1 MTIYAAG
8 RQWGKTT
15 FLIKKSAET
24 GAIIVAPTREMASSI
39 LWRANELNLDIP
51 CPISIRQFINQDH
64 PKKDQNYLIDELQSC
79 LNQLQIT
86 DATMNIEALGYL
98 TPPVSIME
106 KLCKPIEEPKQKES
120 YSVAIKTSELFDAN
134 YHISRLTSEGILF
147 IENYKNGN
155 ADILRTS
162 NGGLIVLT
170 NDLNWFTCGCR
181 FDRMYGYDDV
191 TKRRYTKARIDVD
204 YMEGPLA
211 YILNRERT
219 LEEEKITMN
228 KPKTDPVNSVC
239 RISKKEYYLNIAKA
253 VSQRS
258 TCIRRQY
265 GAVIVKND
273 EIIATGYNGSARGEA
288 NCCDVGTCWREENNI
303 PHGQQYEKCVAVHA
317 EQNALISAPR
327 DKLIGSTIYIYGE
340 ENGETIQARPCEICN
355 RMLINA
361 GVTKM
366 VFSEPESKT
375 KIFCCSDERSFIKEA
390 ALLLKQY
397 GNCHSWFNM
406 KFDASDPY
414 HCRVEIGNDHANS
427 YKVSVNTFTDIKE
440 LDQIVLDDIA
450 RGIKT
455 TSKNE

>member
-1 MTIYAAG
+1 
-8 RQWGKTT
+8 
-15 FLIKKSAET
+15 
-24 GAIIVAPTREMASSI
+24 
-39 LWRANELNLDIP
+39 
-51 CPISIRQFINQDH
+51 
-64 PKKDQNYLIDELQSC
+64 
-79 LNQLQIT
+79 
-86 DATMNIEALGYL
+86 MNIEALGYL

-106 KLCKPIEEPKQKES
+106 KLCKPIEEPKQKER

-134 YHISRLTSEGILF
+134 HYVSRLTSEGVLF
-147 IENYKNGN
+147 TENYKSGN

-170 NDLNWFTCGCR
+170 DDLDWFTCGYR
-181 FDRMYGYDDV
+181 FDRMYSYDDI
-191 TKRRYTKARIDVD
+191 TKRRYTKAHIAVD
-204 YMEGPLA
+204 YTEGPLR
-211 YILNRERT
+211 YIFLN
-219 LEEEKITMN
+219 EKELWKKEKMTMN

-253 VSQRS
+253 VAKRS

-273 EIIATGYNGSARGEA
+273 EIIATGYNGSARGEV

-340 ENGETIQARPCEICN
+340 ENAETIQARPCEICN

-375 KIFCCSDERSFIKEA
+375 KTFCCSDERSFIKEA

-397 GNCHSWFNM
+397 GNCHSWFSM
-406 KFDASDPY
+406 KFDASNPY
-414 HCRVEIGNDHANS
+414 YCRVEIGNDENVCSYVNSSHNHANR
-427 YKVSVNTFTDIKE
+427 YKVSINTFSDIKE

-450 RGIKT
+450 RGIKM
-455 TSKNE
+455 TSKNK